1 MPALLQKVGEFAI
14 SNYLEFE
21 RVMPQEKMVM
31 KQWLLMIGVLILLQ
45 GCCVAEMVGKCCASA
60 VGAAVVTGC
69 FVADAIL

>member
-1 MPALLQKVGEFAI
+1 
-14 SNYLEFE
+14 
-21 RVMPQEKMVM
+21 M
-31 KQWLLMIGVLILLQ
+31 KRCLLMIGVLILLQ